1 MLKLLNIPYK
11 YRKTILNQIQNQ
23 TTTPNQTQNSFFT
36 NNDKYEELLCPAE
49 EDDRVID
56 DEEQRRTFTQAI
68 LDFKILNN
76 QKNEKNERYF
86 SEKKETKETP
96 TMIEEEVQPT
106 KEEETVI
113 EKGEYIESTVS
124 NHSSVQINPMS
135 KGNRE
140 YFPLNKTKTL
150 CYQCLHMILQEHC
163 IQKYNKPFC
172 SLHCVDVFETTNI
185 TQCNEC
191 KKKIEIGTSYPS
203 MKLSSVYYCSVEC
216 LNKAEQIEEHHDE
229 HNKSTVI
236 PSPSSSDS
244 EQVVDI
250 LDI

>member
-68 LDFKILNN
+68 LDFKMINN
-76 QKNEKNERYF
+76 QKNETNERYF
-86 SEKKETKETP
+86 SEKKETP

-106 KEEETVI
+106 QEEESVI

-172 SLHCVDVFETTNI
+172 SLHCVDVFEATNI
-185 TQCNEC
+185 TQCKEC
-191 KKKIEIGTSYPS
+191 NKKIEIGTSYPS

-216 LNKAEQIEEHHDE
+216 LNKEEQIEEYHDE